1 MKKLKSVQ
9 EDAAMR
15 KITRV
20 GMCALLAL
28 LLLFLLVTI
37 LSTTRLASQVKLI
50 SEHPFT
56 VNGDISD
63 VKTDLALMRLR
74 TERLQSYNQ
83 RRSGLRWMRCMPI
96 LRRCWTR
103 LTSCIW
109 VRRRTRRHCGVPSR
123 ISRTHRRACLRLRR
137 CPAPIPT

>member
-1 MKKLKSVQ
+1 MKTGQVGVCGGRSPLTMRCW
-9 EDAAMR
+9 AAR
-15 KITRV
+15 RLPEPFFTELIRTENQNEKTEIGAGRRGDEKITRV
-20 GMCALLAL
+20 GMCALLL
-28 LLLFLLVTI
+28 CFLLFLLVTI

-83 RRSGLRWMRCMPI
+83 PEDGEGPVCAGCAVCRY
-96 LRRCWTR
+96 
-103 LTSCIW
+103 
-109 VRRRTRRHCGVPSR
+109 
-123 ISRTHRRACLRLRR
+123 
-137 CPAPIPT
+137 